1 LAALSAWLGLF
12 EGRWSLVD
20 HVDTD
25 GRRFVIARSNEPDFW
40 PTRPASPLSKR
51 QSQALY
57 CAAAGLSNKEIG
69 YLLGM
74 SSPTVATHLRRGLSV
89 LGISS
94 REDWLRM
101 SGQVEALLGSEA
113 PNSSRLGALTSAERE
128 IAMMIL
134 DGASTRRIAAERG
147 TSSSTV
153 SNQISA
159 ILSKLDLSNRQA
171 LVHYLARH

>member
-1 LAALSAWLGLF
+1 
-12 EGRWSLVD
+12 
-20 HVDTD
+20 
-25 GRRFVIARSNEPDFW
+25 
-40 PTRPASPLSKR
+40 
-51 QSQALY
+51 
-57 CAAAGLSNKEIG
+57 
-69 YLLGM
+69 
-74 SSPTVATHLRRGLSV
+74 